1 MHSQPPPK
9 GSLEDLFRH
18 HLLESEAAAVPP
30 RPLVWEHID
39 NSLLLAQNE
48 KYRRRLLVHRWGMA
62 ASLLLAMLAGGG
74 WWHSQQVATATL
86 ASANA
91 RQEAARHAVAGAVA
105 PSSRATVATTDVA
118 IATWPQGKNGDATGT
133 STTGTATNRLNISA
147 GFGKNG
153 GANNERATGS
163 QAASQAAGNDR
174 LAYEDANSKHGQR
187 TAAQRPIAAGLT
199 GGTYSGSVAG
209 TLAYGAAMQPAYGS
223 HQVQNAA
230 AKHNS
235 PVSSLNATAIAGT
248 STFTAA
254 ENTAFSPDSQSG
266 TREATGSADL
276 LAADALATSS
286 AANRWGE
293 DLLAGRLAALALA
306 VPAGLPTALTP
317 KDLPLATPTELRHWR
332 YGAEY
337 AITAFQ
343 PNIDFNRGS
352 SNYNSALG
360 LNTVSLTR
368 AAAAE
373 YRANLR
379 PGLGQRLTLRATRWL
394 GGHWS
399 LSTGLEVAQQQ
410 AYSATSA
417 AFTGEQLVDTYSYST
432 SPSYSPSTGTSS
444 LAASRDLH
452 ESSFRYRSA
461 GIPIELQYDTQVK
474 SGVSLYGRIG
484 AIVSTLLS
492 VRSEVAGNAEAT
504 RSYSAFSAS
513 SPYRRLTAL
522 LRGSAGVRY
531 RPAGRTWGLNVGP
544 TAEAGVQSMNAE
556 TDRSFLQQQ
565 RPYSVGIEAGFEF
578 GGNLKPV
585 PATN

>member
-1 MHSQPPPK
+1 MQSQPPPK

-62 ASLLLAMLAGGG
+62 ASLLLATLAGGG

-91 RQEAARHAVAGAVA
+91 RNEAARRAITGAVA
-105 PSSRATVATTDVA
+105 PGSLTSSTNSETNALAT
-118 IATWPQGKNGDATGT
+118 
-133 STTGTATNRLNISA
+133 
-147 GFGKNG
+147 
-153 GANNERATGS
+153 
-163 QAASQAAGNDR
+163 AASQPVAATTASAATGAAQPSAG
-174 LAYEDANSKHGQR
+174 LAQAGRQAATSR
-187 TAAQRPIAAGLT
+187 TADSPALTQTATHNLLATRGASQATKAGRYAAAGLT
-199 GGTYSGSVAG
+199 GRSPAGSSAG
-209 TLAYGAAMQPAYGS
+209 TLAYGAPAGAARGS
-223 HQVQNAA
+223 FPIEGATAARPHTFSSPNTYSIAATSTSPSAETANASLA
-230 AKHNS
+230 AKGLS
-235 PVSSLNATAIAGT
+235 TSAEPAQPELATAD
-248 STFTAA
+248 
-254 ENTAFSPDSQSG
+254 NTLAVAVVDSRSG
-266 TREATGSADL
+266 EALLSSRLVAVA
-276 LAADALATSS
+276 LAAS
-286 AANRWGE
+286 ASPPTGLVARE
-293 DLLAGRLAALALA
+293 LPPP
-306 VPAGLPTALTP
+306 VPTQ
-317 KDLPLATPTELRHWR
+317 LRRWR

-343 PNIDFNRGS
+343 PNIDFNRS
-352 SNYNSALG
+352 SSDYNPALG
-360 LNTVSLTR
+360 LNTISLTR

-399 LSTGLEVAQQQ
+399 LSTGVAVAQQD

-417 AFTGEQLVDTYSYST
+417 AFTGEQLADASSFNT
-432 SPSYSPSTGTSS
+432 SAGPNSLSS
-444 LAASRDLH
+444 GAYPSRDLH

-461 GIPIELQYDTQVK
+461 GIPIELQYDNQAK
-474 SGVSLYGRIG
+474 SGVSFYGRIG
-484 AIVSTLLS
+484 AIVSALLS
-492 VRSEVAGNAEAT
+492 AHSEVAGNAEAT
-504 RSYSAFSAS
+504 RTYTTFSAS

-531 RPAGRTWGLNVGP
+531 RPAGRGWGLNVGP
-544 TAEAGVQSMNAE
+544 TAEAGVQSLNTE
-556 TDRSFLQQQ
+556 TDRGFLQQR

-578 GGNLKPV
+578 GGSLKPV
-585 PATN
+585 PASN

>member
-30 RPLVWEHID
+30 RPMVWEQID

-62 ASLLLAMLAGGG
+62 ASLLLATLAGGG
-74 WWHSQQVATATL
+74 WWNSQQVATATL

-91 RQEAARHAVAGAVA
+91 RQESARHAVAGAIA
-105 PSSRATVATTDVA
+105 PSTRTAATSTNAATT
-118 IATWPQGKNGDATGT
+118 TLPQSETGSATGT
-133 STTGTATNRLNISA
+133 IATSTTTVRDRTYNASFNKA
-147 GFGKNG
+147 G
-153 GANNERATGS
+153 RATGHL
-163 QAASQAAGNDR
+163 AASQAAGNDLLTSANGSTANGR
-174 LAYEDANSKHGQR
+174 RTTGWPATTGPTGRAYRGAPAGALAYESAQSAGDAHQGH
-187 TAAQRPIAAGLT
+187 
-199 GGTYSGSVAG
+199 
-209 TLAYGAAMQPAYGS
+209 GAAATHLSPFS
-223 HQVQNAA
+223 PPNA
-230 AKHNS
+230 N
-235 PVSSLNATAIAGT
+235 AIAGT
-248 STFTAA
+248 STSTVA
-254 ENTAFSPDSQSG
+254 ENAAFSPAGQLG
-266 TREATGSADL
+266 TGVETGSAER
-276 LAADALATSS
+276 LAADALTAS
-286 AANRWGE
+286 AADTRSGE
-293 DLLAGRLAALALA
+293 SLLAGRLATLALA
-306 VPAGLPTALTP
+306 APAGLPAELAM
-317 KDLPLATPTELRHWR
+317 KDLPLAAPTELRRWR

-352 SNYNSALG
+352 SDYNPALG

-399 LSTGLEVAQQQ
+399 LNTGLEVAQQH

-417 AFTGEQLVDTYSYST
+417 SFTGEQLADAYSFNA
-432 SPSYSPSTGTSS
+432 SPSTGTAGNS
-444 LAASRDLH
+444 LSVSRDLH

-474 SGVSLYGRIG
+474 SGVSFYGRIG
-484 AIVSTLLS
+484 AIVSALLS
-492 VRSEVAGNAEAT
+492 VHSEVAGNAEAT
-504 RSYSAFSAS
+504 RTYTAFSAS

-531 RPAGRTWGLNVGP
+531 RPAGRGWGLNVGP
-544 TAEAGVQSMNAE
+544 TAEAGVQSLNAE

-578 GGNLKPV
+578 GGNLRPV

>member
-30 RPLVWEHID
+30 RPMVWEHID

-62 ASLLLAMLAGGG
+62 ASLLLATLAGGG

-105 PSSRATVATTDVA
+105 PSSRAIIATTEVATT
-118 IATWPQGKNGDATGT
+118 TLPQGKNGYATGT
-133 STTGTATNRLNISA
+133 STIGTATGSPDPST

-153 GANNERATGS
+153 GATAGRATGS
-163 QAASQAAGNDR
+163 RVASSAAANDL
-174 LAYEDANSKHGQR
+174 LAYEHAGTTHGQR
-187 TAAQRPIAAGLT
+187 TAARRPTTAGLA
-199 GGTYSGSVAG
+199 GGAYAGSSAG
-209 TLAYGAAMQPAYGS
+209 SLAYGTAVRPAYGA
-223 HQVQNAA
+223 HQAQNAA
-230 AKHNS
+230 ATRTSSFPS
-235 PVSSLNATAIAGT
+235 PNANAIAGT
-248 STFTAA
+248 STFTVAG
-254 ENTAFSPDSQSG
+254 NTAFSPVSQPG
-266 TREATGSADL
+266 TGVETGSAEL
-276 LAADALATSS
+276 LTADALATSS
-286 AANRWGE
+286 ATNRSGE

-306 VPAGLPTALTP
+306 APAGLPTALAT
-317 KDLPLATPTELRHWR
+317 KGLPLAAPTELQRWR

-352 SNYNSALG
+352 SGYNSALG

-399 LSTGLEVAQQQ
+399 LNTGLEVAQQH

-417 AFTGEQLVDTYSYST
+417 AFTGEQLADASYSYA
-432 SPSYSPSTGTSS
+432 SPSPSSS
-444 LAASRDLH
+444 AGGNSLSASRRLN

-474 SGVSLYGRIG
+474 SGVSFYGRLG
-484 AIVSTLLS
+484 AIVSALLS
-492 VRSEVAGNAEAT
+492 VRSEVAGNPEAT

-513 SPYRRLTAL
+513 SPYRRFTAL

-531 RPAGRTWGLNVGP
+531 RPAGRGWGLNVGP